1 MNFRLEYRSA
11 KNVPDL
17 SDAFERVA
25 NEFTQ
30 DNDFDTENAKAKAYE
45 RYSFGWTDWRG
56 LYGSP
61 GA

>member
-1 MNFRLEYRSA
+1 MRTNAPRGLMHYEREA
-11 KNVPDL
+11 K
-17 SDAFERVA
+17 SFS
-25 NEFTQ
+25 Q
-30 DNDFDTENAKAKAYE
+30 DNDFDTSNAKAKCYE